1 MQIFKHFKGKSFNYG
16 PVLTV
21 LLFIAVLLYGC
32 HSLVVTRV
40 NSTNIRLDSSLNI
53 APDPKMESVILP
65 YRTKLMN
72 DMEDV
77 LCISKDALFGGRP
90 ESPLTNF
97 CADLILQE
105 SDSICLKRYPEIR
118 MSVSMVNRGGLR
130 VPIPKGEVKVQNMF
144 ELMPF
149 ENEIVLLKLSGV
161 EMLQF
166 IDHIASRGGEGVAG
180 MRLGIKDDKAFSPEI
195 QGKPLDETKSYWLV
209 TSDYIANGGDGF
221 EILSSVKERVSTG
234 VKFRDMFI
242 GHLRSLGK
250 KGITIEAK
258 ADGRIYNAK

>member
-1 MQIFKHFKGKSFNYG
+1 
-16 PVLTV
+16 
-21 LLFIAVLLYGC
+21 
-32 HSLVVTRV
+32 
-40 NSTNIRLDSSLNI
+40 
-53 APDPKMESVILP
+53 
-65 YRTKLMN
+65 MN

>member
-1 MQIFKHFKGKSFNYG
+1 MQLFNCFARKSYRCE
-16 PVLTV
+16 PV
-21 LLFIAVLLYGC
+21 IAVLLFLAVLLSGC
-32 HSLVVTRV
+32 HSLVVTKV
-40 NSTNIRLDSSLNI
+40 SSNNIRLDSALNI
-53 APDPKMESVILP
+53 VPDPKMESVILP

-105 SDSICLKRYPEIR
+105 SDSICRKRYPEIS

-149 ENEIVLLKLSGV
+149 ENEIVFLKLSGV

-166 IDHIASRGGEGVAG
+166 IDHMASRGGEGVAG
-180 MRLGIKDDKAFSPEI
+180 MRFGIKDDKAFSPEI
-195 QGKPLDETKSYWLV
+195 QGQPLDEKKSYWLV

-221 EILSSVKERVSTG
+221 EILSSIKERVSTG

-242 GHLRSLGK
+242 DHLRSLGK

-258 ADGRIYNAK
+258 TDGRIYNAK